1 MNRKE
6 YFEMLEKAELA
17 AHSYF
22 SDYSAPFSDYMDNPD
37 GKFAIAITKKQYAFN
52 AHPLKSHDSLGI
64 ELIKAIRPD
73 LETDSWG
80 NSLNSDEDFR
90 GQNVIAYGYPHYL
103 LINLP
108 ELKLLSRGQYE
119 EVKKILLDVRDYN
132 ENIDREGHGQKYEL
146 LVADSDLIKLSGTK
160 WPKNSE
166 EIDSIISQLEK
177 YITDDISE
185 TNEVIIGRELSKKK
199 TL

>member
-1 MNRKE
+1 MNSKE
-6 YFEMLEKAELA
+6 YFEMLERDEINSRNYFTD
-17 AHSYF
+17 HSV
-22 SDYSAPFSDYMDNPD
+22 PFSDYVADPK
-37 GKFAIAITKKQYAFN
+37 GKFAIAITKKQYAIN
-52 AHPLKSHDSLGI
+52 AHPSKSHDNLCV
-64 ELIKAIRPD
+64 ELIKTIRPD

-80 NSLNSDEDFR
+80 NSLNTDEDFR

-108 ELKLLSRGQYE
+108 ELKLLSHDQYE

-166 EIDSIISQLEK
+166 EINSIISQLEK

-185 TNEVIIGRELSKKK
+185 TNEVIIGKAFSKSK

>member
-1 MNRKE
+1 MNSKE
-6 YFEMLEKAELA
+6 YFEMLERDAINSRNYFTD
-17 AHSYF
+17 HSV
-22 SDYSAPFSDYMDNPD
+22 PFSDYVADPK
-37 GKFAIAITKKQYAFN
+37 GKFAIAITKKQYAIN
-52 AHPLKSHDSLGI
+52 AHPSKSHDNLCV
-64 ELIKAIRPD
+64 ELIKTIRPD

-108 ELKLLSRGQYE
+108 ELKLLSYDQYE

-185 TNEVIIGRELSKKK
+185 TNEVIIGKAFSKSK